1 MLEKSEKHLISDRE
15 NRHLF
20 DGKKYMRIYVNM
32 KYFIMKEKFFFQN
45 DFLLKLKEEY
55 KIPEYLL
62 ILLEVSK
69 NSNEESLKRV
79 VTPDPE
85 KLRKILEEEGHN
97 LLHTDYYYPE
107 IVEKFMN
114 SCKESFINLTKAFS
128 LKAGD
133 WDLFIHVQSVVI
145 NENTCRQSKFIFCA

>member
-20 DGKKYMRIYVNM
+20 ENGKKYMRIYVNK
-32 KYFIMKEKFFFQN
+32 KYFIMKEKNFFQN

-69 NSNEESLKRV
+69 SKKNCYKVLQQTVWKCR
-79 VTPDPE
+79 
-85 KLRKILEEEGHN
+85 
-97 LLHTDYYYPE
+97 
-107 IVEKFMN
+107 
-114 SCKESFINLTKAFS
+114 SFS
-128 LKAGD
+128 
-133 WDLFIHVQSVVI
+133 
-145 NENTCRQSKFIFCA
+145 